1 MSDMKLTK
9 DRMLTF
15 SGHEKIST
23 LKAGEKLTE
32 FGDRQNNANELLAAN
47 INDLI
52 KRVCV
57 LEDQQVKTAEVMRR
71 IADELTAFKKELD
84 RIRLAEKLNSGAI

>member
-32 FGDRQNNANELLAAN
+32 FGDRQNKA
-47 INDLI
+47 
-52 KRVCV
+52 RVNLPADRQLHAV
-57 LEDQQVKTAEVMRR
+57 LFSVHT
-71 IADELTAFKKELD
+71 
-84 RIRLAEKLNSGAI
+84 RLCRKG